1 MTAVALRPSRQ
12 NGWWGMAIFVATEA
26 TLFGTLAGTWIYL
39 RFHNAHWPPAGVEKP
54 PVLVP
59 VLLTLA
65 LGSTSWPMHRAS
77 TAAGLGARARALRA
91 VLLALVV
98 QLVYIVWELHD
109 YVDRLHSVR
118 PQDSAY
124 ASIRATMLGADHA
137 HVVLGV
143 LLSAWLA
150 LRLASGLSRYRV
162 VATQSIAFYWHAVN
176 VITLVVLAL
185 DLSVHL

>member
-12 NGWWGMAIFVATEA
+12 NGWWGMAIFVAAEA
-26 TLFGTLAGTWIYL
+26 TLFGTLVGTWIYL
-39 RFHNAHWPPAGVEKP
+39 RFHNAHWPPPGVAKP

-65 LGSTSWPMHRAS
+65 LVATSWPMHRAS
-77 TAAGLGARARALRA
+77 SAAGLGARVRALRSVA
-91 VLLALVV
+91 LALAV
-98 QLVYIVWELHD
+98 QLVYIVWQLHD
-109 YVDRLHSVR
+109 FVDRMHAVR

-124 ASIRATMLGADHA
+124 ASISTTLLGADHA

-143 LLSAWLA
+143 LLNAWLL

-176 VITLVVLAL
+176 VITIVVLAL

>member
-1 MTAVALRPSRQ
+1 MTAVALRPSRP

-26 TLFGTLAGTWIYL
+26 TLFGTLVGTWIYL
-39 RFHNAHWPPAGVEKP
+39 RFHNAQWPPVHVEKP

-59 VLLTLA
+59 VILTLA
-65 LGSTSWPMHRAS
+65 LVSTSWLMHRAS
-77 TAAGLGARARALRA
+77 SAAGLGARATALRA
-91 VLLALVV
+91 IGIALVV

-109 YVDRLHSVR
+109 YVDQLHTVR

-124 ASIRATMLGADHA
+124 ASIRATMLGVDHA
-137 HVVLGV
+137 HVVVGV
-143 LLSAWLA
+143 LLNAWLV

-176 VITLVVLAL
+176 VITVVLLAL